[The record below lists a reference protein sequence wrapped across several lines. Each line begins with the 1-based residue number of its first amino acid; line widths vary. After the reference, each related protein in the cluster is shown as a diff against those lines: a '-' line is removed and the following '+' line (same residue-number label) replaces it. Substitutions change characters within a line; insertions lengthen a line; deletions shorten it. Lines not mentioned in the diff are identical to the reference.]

1 MRYSAVQE
9 DGYGVGLRQDIQ
21 PNNNNNNNNISN
33 NNVDD
38 SMMAATGEVEPVGE
52 STADECSMVYNLPL
66 LFANGY
72 PTSLEKITLPQLE
85 KFITFMTR
93 CSLGNNTTQVL
104 NKPAWWPTE
113 VEFSIPLVRPKKS
126 GDSWMRCLRRVVLQC
141 YSFHQSEYLLRFCTY
156 LAQYPQAK
164 LYYVNN
170 WDSTTSLYH
179 KSTGKLL
186 ATFRNENMDYDKV
199 IEPHR
204 KSLLPINNA
213 NSNSQAKHKKTQ
225 QRNHRQ
231 SPSSLVRIQ
240 PQMEEIYL
248 CDNCD
253 AEFLDLKQM
262 KDHEKSCGETV
273 KTVHQETSTC
283 WRPMTPEVEAE
294 PDLTQNQFMEY
305 FHLSTPNQ
313 QPPKTTT
320 DPSSIPAISIETEPS
335 RSSRRMKP
343 SANLCRSSTIPF
355 SSPAGLALV
364 KKSKGMNEATK
375 RDRVDRI
382 EWHLSAPALTKT
394 NRPKWFGKFS
404 SSGRWV
410 VTYKPN
416 TSKENPQTDDYVHQ
430 YTFGAVRR
438 KPSLDVRSQIL
449 YIACGSPFVK
459 LNRLTDEQLQDLKE
473 HPWKYQPPIRK
484 IRHRIRPRL
493 IMRISG
499 KSTGQKRQYSSRLTE
514 VMPIIEQGPEINQIK
529 KGSLKRGYTP
539 NFRSRP
545 SMVPISRI
553 PSSTPT
559 IEEPLNKTIV
569 IVDLCSSDEEEIPS
583 NCVIL
588 SDENRDPLNSTFE
601 NVRMS
606 NSFSKNLGLQ
616 PMNDRLRDSILTDDN
631 DKSCNKR
638 LTNGVIDAFS
648 PILKPTP

>member
-9 DGYGVGLRQDIQ
+9 DGYGVGLRQEIQ
-21 PNNNNNNNNISN
+21 PINNNNNNN

-52 STADECSMVYNLPL
+52 SAADDCSMVYNLPL

-85 KFITFMTR
+85 KFITFMTQ
-93 CSLGNNTTQVL
+93 CSFGNNPTQVI
-104 NKPAWWPTE
+104 NKPAWWPVE
-113 VEFSIPLVRPKKS
+113 VEFSIPLKRPKKS

-141 YSFHQSEYLLRFCTY
+141 YAFHQSEYLLRFCSY

-179 KSTGKLL
+179 RSTGKLL

-199 IEPHR
+199 IETNR

-213 NSNSQAKHKKTQ
+213 SSNSTAKRKKTQ
-225 QRNHRQ
+225 QRNHRE
-231 SPSSLVRIQ
+231 SPSSLVLIQ

-253 AEFLDLKQM
+253 AEFGDFKQM
-262 KDHEKSCGETV
+262 KDHEKTCGESV
-273 KTVHQETSTC
+273 KTVQQESSTC
-283 WRPMTPEVEAE
+283 WRPITPEIEAE
-294 PDLTQNQFMEY
+294 PELSQNQFMEY
-305 FHLSTPNQ
+305 FKLSTPNQ
-313 QPPKTTT
+313 QLPKTATN
-320 DPSSIPAISIETEPS
+320 PSSIPAISIETEPS

-343 SANLCRSSTIPF
+343 AANLCRSSTIPF

-364 KKSKGMNEATK
+364 KKSKGLNEATK
-375 RDRVDRI
+375 RDRIDRI
-382 EWHLSAPALTKT
+382 EWHLSAPVLSKT

-416 TSKENPQTDDYVHQ
+416 VNKENPPADDYVHQ
-430 YTFGAVRR
+430 YTFGAVKR
-438 KPSLDVRSQIL
+438 KPPLDLRSQIL
-449 YIACGSPFVK
+449 YIACGSPFVR
-459 LNRLTDEQLQDLKE
+459 LDRLTTEQLQDLKE
-473 HPWKYQPPIRK
+473 HPSKYQAPVRK

-499 KSTGQKRQYSSRLTE
+499 KSTGLKRQYSSRLTE
-514 VMPIIEQGPEINQIK
+514 VMPVMDKDPEQNKIK
-529 KGSLKRGYTP
+529 TGTLKRGYTP

-545 SMVPISRI
+545 SVTSITRI
-553 PSSTPT
+553 TPSSNPATV
-559 IEEPLNKTIV
+559 EPQQKTIV
-569 IVDLCSSDEEEIPS
+569 IVDLCSSDEEDSPS

-588 SDENRDPLNSTFE
+588 SDENRDPLNSTCE
-601 NVRMS
+601 NVRTS
-606 NSFSKNLGLQ
+606 NSYIKNIGLQ
-616 PMNDRLRDSILTDDN
+616 PMNDRLRDSVLTDDN
-631 DKSCNKR
+631 DKSYNKR
-638 LTNGVIDAFS
+638 LANGVIDTFS